1 MLASQSGFMELGW
14 MYLIAASIL
23 EPCWV
28 IALEKSDNFKRISWG
43 IMTVLMIMACLYLL
57 ALAVAEIG
65 PGISY
70 ALLAGIGAVIVV
82 GLGAVLYKETVT
94 ARRVVFVS
102 MIVAGIIGVRLS
114 SGGMI

>member
-1 MLASQSGFMELGW
+1 MDLGW
-14 MYLIAASIL
+14 IYLIAASIL

-28 IALEKSDNFKRISWG
+28 ITLEKSDNFKKLGWG
-43 IMTVLMIMACLYLL
+43 LITFIMIMACLYLL

-82 GLGAVLYKETVT
+82 GLGAVLYKEVIT
-94 ARRVVFVS
+94 ARRVLFVS
-102 MIVAGIIGVRLS
+102 MIVIGIVGVRLT
-114 SGGMI
+114 SGGII

>member
-1 MLASQSGFMELGW
+1 MELGW
-14 MYLIAASIL
+14 VYLIAASIL

-28 IALEKSDNFKRISWG
+28 ITLEKSNNFRKIGWG
-43 IMTVLMIMACLYLL
+43 IATIVIIMACLYLL

-82 GLGAVLYKETVT
+82 GLGVVLYKEVIT
-94 ARRVVFVS
+94 AKRLFFVS
-102 MIVAGIIGVRLS
+102 LIIIGIVGVRLS

>member
-1 MLASQSGFMELGW
+1 MELGW
-14 MYLIAASIL
+14 IYLIAASIL

-28 IALEKSDNFKRISWG
+28 ITLEKSNNFKKISWG
-43 IMTVLMIMACLYLL
+43 IVTVLALMACLYLL

-82 GLGAVLYKETVT
+82 GLGAVLYKETLTVKRLT
-94 ARRVVFVS
+94 FVS
-102 MIVAGIIGVRLS
+102 MIVIGIIGIRLS
-114 SGGMI
+114 SGGII

>member
-1 MLASQSGFMELGW
+1 MDLGWIYLILASL
-14 MYLIAASIL
+14 L

-28 IALEKSDNFKRISWG
+28 IALEKSNNFKKISWG
-43 IMTVLMIMACLYLL
+43 IVTIVTIMACLYLL

-82 GLGAVLYKETVT
+82 GLGAVLYNESVT
-94 ARRVVFVS
+94 AKRVAFVS
-102 MIVAGIIGVRLS
+102 MIIIGIIGVRLS
-114 SGGMI
+114 SGGII